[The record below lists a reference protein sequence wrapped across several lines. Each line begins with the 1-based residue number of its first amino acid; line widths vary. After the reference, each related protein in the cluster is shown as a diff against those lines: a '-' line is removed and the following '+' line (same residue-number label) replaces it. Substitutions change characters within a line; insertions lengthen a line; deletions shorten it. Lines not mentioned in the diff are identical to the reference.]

1 MGRDMSQ
8 QCAPASQKVNHTL
21 DCVKRSMVSRSREM
35 ILPLYSAVLRPHLEY
50 CIQMWIPQYRRDID
64 LLECIQRRATK
75 MVHRMEHLPYKDRQ
89 RAGVV
94 QLGEEKALR
103 EPDSGLS
110 VSLGSYRKEGDRLFG
125 RVCGDRTRGKWLQA

>member
-50 CIQMWIPQYRRDID
+50 CIQMWIPQYRRGID

-89 RAGVV
+89 SWCCSAWRR
-94 QLGEEKALR
+94 K
-103 EPDSGLS
+103 
-110 VSLGSYRKEGDRLFG
+110 GSEG
-125 RVCGDRTRGKWLQA
+125 A

>member
-1 MGRDMSQ
+1 
-8 QCAPASQKVNHTL
+8 
-21 DCVKRSMVSRSREM
+21 
-35 ILPLYSAVLRPHLEY
+35 
-50 CIQMWIPQYRRDID
+50 
-64 LLECIQRRATK
+64 

-89 RAGVV
+89 RADVV